1 MFTHIVCGCLLL
13 LVINYTF
20 TKCVFHSILT
30 CQSYHMDIVAVF
42 FACGFPPVFS
52 TPACYHAHKAHYGI
66 LSSAKHSARFSVQCF
81 AFTSCRDQTVR
92 QYTIIYFAFM
102 PIDNRRRCAVVVT
115 VTLNRLFCQPSVTFA
130 VMSLRSFRPKN
141 RFRLC
146 AVVYY
151 YIYKIYRI
159 KTHPYPVVLIV
170 EVYNNLHP

>member
-92 QYTIIYFAFM
+92 QYTIICFAFM

-115 VTLNRLFCQPSVTFA
+115 VTLNRSFCQPSVTFA
-130 VMSLRSFRPKN
+130 VMSLRSFRPKTAPA
-141 RFRLC
+141 FALLC
-146 AVVYY
+146 
-151 YIYKIYRI
+151 IIIFI
-159 KTHPYPVVLIV
+159 KYTVLK
-170 EVYNNLHP
+170 HTPTPSF